1 MKRLLSCLLVLLM
14 VVLPLSACK
23 KKSKDEIYSTYEIIE
38 GEDGDSTASG
48 DKTTSG
54 SKSTKGGKKHVKNSE
69 ELLKTKLDLGGKT
82 FVMAITEEGQYH
94 TTSFN
99 AMIKA
104 FQSKYNCKISTKKLE
119 FNAFNE
125 QVQKK
130 MSTGTNYDIIY
141 LHGSMFP
148 SANIMGN
155 LAKLDTA
162 MTMVDTSAIDKN
174 KTAQF
179 NYNGTTYGAVPP
191 NGCFPWIFYYNKV
204 LFNENFENED
214 PRTLYNNGQWTW
226 DKVFEMGNKVTNVNE
241 KVYFLSS
248 YYVQTQMYG
257 TPTLGWANGKPVVN
271 VKAEGTKKAL
281 TLLQAIYNGRAG
293 FGNGKPIG
301 EKDNTGSDHTKSFMG
316 GRNYMYCEE
325 SSKYTDLLPKAK
337 KSVAFN
343 KKGDNLAIVPVPLPA
358 ENTAKAYPT
367 GWYTA
372 ICAGEGTDPRVALTW
387 ANFVSSYKNDVVNK
401 NEFNA
406 EDKALIN
413 KLLAGNTLPNRQ
425 GAYVSKGGVRSLSL
439 HESMVAEARNGGDIA
454 QIVDKYYPQYIATL
468 DDTVGKGN
476 YTIGS

>member
-23 KKSKDEIYSTYEIIE
+23 EKSKDEIYSTYEIIE
-38 GEDGDSTASG
+38 GEDGDTTTSG

-54 SKSTKGGKKHVKNSE
+54 SKSTKSGKKDVKSSE

-82 FVMAITEEGQYH
+82 FTMAITEEGQYH

-104 FQSKYNCKISTKKLE
+104 FQSKYNCKIKTQQLE
-119 FNAFNE
+119 FTKFNE

-130 MSTGTNYDIIY
+130 MSTGSNYDIIY

-179 NYNGTTYGAVPP
+179 NYMGTTYGAVPP

-226 DKVFEMGNKVTNVNE
+226 DKIFEMGNKVTNVNE

-257 TPTLGWANGKPVVN
+257 TSTLSWANGKPVVN

-301 EKDNTGSDHTKSFMG
+301 EKDNTGSDHAKSFME
-316 GRNYMYCEE
+316 GRNFMYCEE
-325 SSKYTDLLPKAK
+325 SSKYTDLLPRAK

-387 ANFVSSYKNDVVNK
+387 ANFVSSYKNKVK
-401 NEFNA
+401 NSKEFGE
-406 EDKALIN
+406 EDKALID
-413 KLLAGNTLPNRQ
+413 KLLAGNTSPNRQ
-425 GAYVSKGGVRSLSL
+425 GAYASKGGTKSTDL
-439 HESMVAEARNGGDIA
+439 HEAMVREARNGGDIA